1 MSADDFDSIVAAG
14 DISNICTAM
23 VNFSFDPQTDFD
35 WFERRCVELL
45 AHPDG
50 SVRAL
55 AATCLS
61 HTARFKGSLE
71 KETVAALRAI
81 ENDPTIGGQASD
93 ALDDWEQFA
102 GGRRKSQE

>member
-1 MSADDFDSIVAAG
+1 MNRDDFEVAIDAG
-14 DISNICTAM
+14 NVSTICQAM
-23 VNFSFDPQTDFD
+23 VDFSFDPETDFD
-35 WFERRCVELL
+35 WFEGRCVKLL
-45 AHPDG
+45 AYSDE

-71 KETVAALRAI
+71 ERTVAALRAL
-81 ENDPTIGGQASD
+81 ENDPSIGGQISD

-102 GGRRKSQE
+102 GGRREP